1 VSLVAG
7 GGHDSTPAVVEA
19 MVSAPERAGERVVVV
34 EVANRSEGSLELT
47 GSNRATLEQDL
58 SGRPVKKARVR
69 SKM

>member
-1 VSLVAG
+1 
-7 GGHDSTPAVVEA
+7 

-34 EVANRSEGSLELT
+34 EAANRSEGALELT
-47 GSNRATLEQDL
+47 GLNRATLEQAL